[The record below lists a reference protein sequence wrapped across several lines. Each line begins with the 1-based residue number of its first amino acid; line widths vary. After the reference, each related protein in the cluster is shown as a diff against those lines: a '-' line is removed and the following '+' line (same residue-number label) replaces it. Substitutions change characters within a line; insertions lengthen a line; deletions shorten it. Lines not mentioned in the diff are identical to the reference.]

1 MWSHCHVERVNGS
14 WAIYWPDNTI
24 AWNQKYK
31 TKGWATRTLNWLIN
45 KETKCRPAT

>member
-1 MWSHCHVERVNGS
+1 MWSQCHVERVNGS

-31 TKGWATRTLNWLIN
+31 TRGWATRTLNWLIN